1 MAAAAAQQE
10 GSSGPQVFMLAEN
23 SSFWPEVARAKQ
35 LLDEGAIGELV
46 TARAHY
52 YEALNASPFADEAE
66 WLGWRKD
73 LAICGGGIVMDG
85 GQHWLR
91 PMRCA
96 TSRRS
101 LLSVVLPV
109 LRSVSWRDS
118 DLEQSC

>member
-10 GSSGPQVFMLAEN
+10 GGSGPQVFMLAEN

-35 LLDEGAIGELV
+35 LLDEGAIGAPV

-73 LAICGGGIVMDG
+73 LAICGCGIVMDG

-96 TSRRS
+96 TFLSTFSAAVSELERFRFRAV
-101 LLSVVLPV
+101 LLIS
-109 LRSVSWRDS
+109 S
-118 DLEQSC
+118 